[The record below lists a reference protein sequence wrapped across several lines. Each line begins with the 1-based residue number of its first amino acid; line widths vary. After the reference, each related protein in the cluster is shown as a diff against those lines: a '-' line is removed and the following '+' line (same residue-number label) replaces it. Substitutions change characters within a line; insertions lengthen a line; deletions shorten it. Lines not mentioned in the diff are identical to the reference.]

1 MPKRIRVESR
11 GAGETP
17 KCDFEVKKIH
27 YRSVF
32 ETAKH
37 IYTSEGISAF
47 RKGIYPRMTINVPST
62 ALSWGTY
69 EIVKGFL
76 VGKE

>member
-1 MPKRIRVESR
+1 MINSSKPESS
-11 GAGETP
+11 GTGEAA
-17 KCDFEVKKIH
+17 KCDMQVKKIH
-27 YRSVF
+27 YRSVIQ
-32 ETAKH
+32 TARH
-37 IYTSEGISAF
+37 IYANEGAAAF
-47 RKGIYPRMTINVPST
+47 CKGIYPRMTMNVPST